1 MRSLMAKTKVMTSG
15 ECGIINGSVS
25 GKTLYEDSWEEFSLK
40 PSLCGF
46 IITGTMAT
54 LEESVTP

>member
-1 MRSLMAKTKVMTSG
+1 MRSLMTKTEVMTSG

-40 PSLCGF
+40 PSLRGF
-46 IITGTMAT
+46 LLLPVLLDELFKG
-54 LEESVTP
+54 